1 MKGMVKMMKA
11 HDERMKQVYTVGEL
25 GEIKWIGWMNRE
37 DADGDC
43 LFTPQ
48 TTYIRI
54 EDNQGQFFKV
64 YSSGQS
70 MFECE
75 ITERSMWIGL
85 FLNRLMSS
93 LGILPEGKWIGLNW
107 SVSDAV
113 NYCRHHMEQREKE
126 IISGGYFQ
134 NYYIF

>member
-1 MKGMVKMMKA
+1 MQFLQLGNFENWTGGLDRTGKNDVLKGMVKMMKA

-85 FLNRLMSS
+85 FLNR
-93 LGILPEGKWIGLNW
+93 
-107 SVSDAV
+107 
-113 NYCRHHMEQREKE
+113 
-126 IISGGYFQ
+126 
-134 NYYIF
+134 